1 MNYQSGNGYEGQHD
15 ALMAAFGN
23 LSGGMN
29 QLNHGGLG
37 MNQLAYY
44 AKEQGDALR
53 LYGNALQNMLAVTPA
68 ETKLNQAKNYVKEH
82 GHNPG
87 VLERWMRS
95 RGK

>member
-15 ALMAAFGN
+15 ARMAAFGN

-29 QLNHGGLG
+29 QLNHGVLG
-37 MNQLAYY
+37 MNQLAYD
-44 AKEQGDALR
+44 AKEQVDAMR
-53 LYGNALQNMLAVTPA
+53 LYGNALQNMLAVPPVK
-68 ETKLNQAKNYVKEH
+68 TKLDQAKEYVKEH